1 MPVKFILYDAFGTLL
16 RIPNGRHPYRQLLR
30 EGARQGRKMQA
41 NDVHQIMTRHL
52 DLAQA
57 AEHFG
62 IKISADHLA
71 EIESVLKAEL
81 ESIEAYDDGLR
92 AVEILQAEG
101 IRVAVASNLA
111 APYANPVRHH
121 YPTMDAY
128 GFSFAVGALK
138 PQPFL
143 YRATCE
149 LLGMEDTSTLTA
161 DEVMM
166 IGDSEKCDRIG
177 PQAVGIQ
184 GFLLNRNGG
193 QDFTDLMAF
202 AEHVLAYNRR

>member
-1 MPVKFILYDAFGTLL
+1 MSANFILFDAFGTLL
-16 RIPNGRHPYRQLLR
+16 RIPNSTHSYRQILR
-30 EGARQGRKMQA
+30 EGQRQGRKVQA
-41 NDVHQIMTRHL
+41 NDVHQIMPRHL
-52 DLAQA
+52 DLAQT

-62 IKISADHLA
+62 IKISPDRLA
-71 EIESVLKAEL
+71 EIESDLKAEL
-81 ESIEAYDDGLR
+81 DSIEAYDDGLR
-92 AVEILQAEG
+92 AVEVLQAEG

-128 GFSFAVGALK
+128 CFSFAVGALN

-149 LLGMEDTSTLTA
+149 LLGVEDTSTLA
-161 DEVMM
+161 GNAVMM

-177 PQAVGIQ
+177 PRAVGIQ

-193 QDFTDLMAF
+193 QDFANLIEF
-202 AEHVLAYNRR
+202 AEQVLAYNQR